1 MRLEENVN
9 NYTFLHSFF
18 CHQLPERSFFLF
30 GEKSMYSLR
39 EIQSAWQDTLNPM
52 ILRQFIA
59 TAGRIAALSDDVSLR
74 FDPVVGAASAA
85 TAPLSARLA
94 MRAQETGI
102 AIAPQEGSA
111 SMTMKGF
118 FSAITDNGTTTVIY
132 VWDVIDPEGNRLHRI
147 QGQQPAPAGGSQ
159 GWDAVTDAT
168 MQAIADETMNQLV
181 AWLAIR
187 QG

>member
-1 MRLEENVN
+1 MEEMGAMIP
-9 NYTFLHSFF
+9 
-18 CHQLPERSFFLF
+18 Q
-30 GEKSMYSLR
+30 SLLR
-39 EIQSAWQDTLNPM
+39 VLAVALSAIAAACTSTDTVLQPSA
-52 ILRQFIA
+52 LTA
-59 TAGRIAALSDDVSLR
+59 PAATSTAGRIAALGDVSLR
-74 FDPVVGAASAA
+74 FDPVVGATSAA
-85 TAPLSARLA
+85 TEPLSARLA
-94 MRAQETGI
+94 MRAQETGVTV
-102 AIAPQEGSA
+102 APQGESA

-147 QGQQPAPAGGSQ
+147 QGQQPAPAGAGQ
-159 GWDAVTDAT
+159 GWDAVTEAT